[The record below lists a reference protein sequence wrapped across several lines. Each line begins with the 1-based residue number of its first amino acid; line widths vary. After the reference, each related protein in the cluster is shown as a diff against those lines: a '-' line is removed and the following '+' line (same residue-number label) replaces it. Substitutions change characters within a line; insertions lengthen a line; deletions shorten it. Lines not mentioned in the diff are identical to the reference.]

1 MVKVANWM
9 RGTMSCRLLRKEW
22 FFILLETAF
31 VSFSDR
37 EVRVHR
43 ISPTE
48 IIKNPIFVKAL
59 TKIDCQ

>member
-1 MVKVANWM
+1 
-9 RGTMSCRLLRKEW
+9 MSCRLLRKEW